1 MLHKHMM
8 RFLTAL
14 SAIFGLAAIA
24 APAAAVD
31 FKFSGTCIDCS
42 GTGEGTLVLK
52 DYTLGD
58 TLTSAN
64 FVSFTYTSSLL
75 SYSLS
80 SVDDLTGSL
89 TAATGP
95 AFVVFHGGGYTFD
108 SFVAGPFSPWCT
120 GSTGACSSDFGLF
133 SSWSLVAGT
142 VPEPAMWGVMVLGF
156 GLLGASMRRPRR
168 ANMLHA

>member
-1 MLHKHMM
+1 M

-14 SAIFGLAAIA
+14 TAIFGLAAIA

-31 FKFSGTCIDCS
+31 FQFSGTCIDCS
-42 GTGEGTLVLK
+42 GTGKGTLALK

-64 FVSFTYTSSLL
+64 FVSFTYTSNLL
-75 SYSLS
+75 SYTLN

-89 TAATGP
+89 TGATGP
-95 AFVVFHGGGYTFD
+95 SFVAFHGGGYTFD

-120 GSTGACSSDFGLF
+120 GTTGACSSDFGLI
-133 SSWSLVAGT
+133 SSWSQVAGA

-156 GLLGASMRRPRR
+156 GLLGASMRRPRH
-168 ANMLHA
+168 AGLLHA

>member
-1 MLHKHMM
+1 MLHKRMM

-14 SAIFGLAAIA
+14 SALLGLAAMA

-52 DYTLGD
+52 DYTLGS
-58 TLTSAN
+58 TLTTAN
-64 FVSFTYTSSLL
+64 FVSFTYTSNLL
-75 SYSLS
+75 SYSLN

-108 SFVAGPFSPWCT
+108 SLVAGPFSPWCT
-120 GSTGACSSDFGLF
+120 GTTGACSSDFGLI
-133 SSWSLVAGT
+133 SSWSQVAGA
-142 VPEPAMWGVMVLGF
+142 VPEPTMWVAMVLGF
-156 GLLGASMRRPRR
+156 GILGASMRRPRR
-168 ANMLHA
+168 TGLLQA

>member
-1 MLHKHMM
+1 MLHKRMM

-31 FKFSGTCIDCS
+31 FKFAGTCIDCS
-42 GTGEGTLVLK
+42 GTGAGTLVLK
-52 DYTLGD
+52 NYTLGD
-58 TLTSAN
+58 TLTAAN
-64 FVSFTYTSSLL
+64 FVSFTYASNLL
-75 SYSLS
+75 SFSLS

-89 TAATGP
+89 TGATGP

-108 SFVAGPFSPWCT
+108 SLVAGPFSPWCT
-120 GSTGACSSDFGLF
+120 GTTGACSSDFGLI
-133 SSWSLVAGT
+133 SSWSLAAGA

-156 GLLGASMRRPRR
+156 GLLGASMRRPRS

>member
-1 MLHKHMM
+1 MLHKRTM

-14 SAIFGLAAIA
+14 AALFGLAAIA

-31 FKFSGTCIDCS
+31 FKFSGTCIDCT
-42 GTGEGTLVLK
+42 GTGTGTLVLK
-52 DYTLGD
+52 NYTLGS

-64 FVSFTYTSSLL
+64 FVSFSYTSNLL
-75 SYSLS
+75 SYSLN

-108 SFVAGPFSPWCT
+108 SLVAGPFSPWCT
-120 GSTGACSSDFGLF
+120 GTTGACSSDFGLF
-133 SSWSLVAGT
+133 SSWSLAAGS

-168 ANMLHA
+168 TGLLTA

>member
-1 MLHKHMM
+1 MLHKRMM
-8 RFLTAL
+8 RLLTAL

-31 FKFSGTCIDCS
+31 FKFTGTCIDCS
-42 GTGEGTLVLK
+42 GTGIGTLVLK

-64 FVSFTYTSSLL
+64 FVSFTYASNLL
-75 SYSLS
+75 SYTLS

-89 TAATGP
+89 SAGTGP

-108 SFVAGPFSPWCT
+108 SLVAGPFSPWCT
-120 GSTGACSSDFGLF
+120 GATGACSSDFGLM
-133 SSWSLVAGT
+133 SSWSLVAST

-156 GLLGASMRRPRR
+156 GLLGATMRPRR
-168 ANMLHA
+168 TTGLLHA

>member
-1 MLHKHMM
+1 MLHKRMM

-14 SAIFGLAAIA
+14 SALFGLAVIA

-31 FKFSGTCIDCS
+31 FQFSGICIDCS
-42 GTGEGTLVLK
+42 GAGEGTLVLK

-58 TLTSAN
+58 TLTSTN
-64 FVSFTYTSSLL
+64 FVSFTYTSNLL
-75 SYSLS
+75 SYTLS

-89 TAATGP
+89 GGATGP

-120 GSTGACSSDFGLF
+120 GTTGACSSDFGLI
-133 SSWSLVAGT
+133 SSWSLAAGT
-142 VPEPAMWGVMVLGF
+142 VPEPAMWAVMVLGF
-156 GLLGASMRRPRR
+156 GVLGAGMRRPRG
-168 ANMLHA
+168 AGLLHA

>member
-1 MLHKHMM
+1 MLHKHIM

-14 SAIFGLAAIA
+14 SALVGLAAIA

-42 GTGEGTLVLK
+42 GIGSGTLVLK
-52 DYTLGD
+52 NYTLGT
-58 TLTSAN
+58 TLTTAN
-64 FVSFTYTSSLL
+64 FVSFTYSSNLL

-108 SFVAGPFSPWCT
+108 SLVAGPFSPWCT
-120 GSTGACSSDFGLF
+120 GTTGACSSDFGLI
-133 SSWSLVAGT
+133 SSWSQVAGV
-142 VPEPAMWGVMVLGF
+142 VPEPAMWAVMVLGF
-156 GLLGASMRRPRR
+156 GLLGASMRRPRH
-168 ANMLHA
+168 AGLLHA